1 MVQDCVGSAVRSTE
15 RGGDVVIILI
25 VAKRAA
31 AEWLLI
37 FSNVMKKSVHT
48 LISFVFR
55 PAKAHRAFAGRSH
68 GGAARDAHHHG
79 VVCARRTE
87 VFAIVGKNRDRWRR
101 RSLRRRDRDGR
112 GTS

>member
-1 MVQDCVGSAVRSTE
+1 M
-15 RGGDVVIILI
+15 IILI

-55 PAKAHRAFAGRSH
+55 PAKAHRAFAGRLYLLQGSPFLCHPEH
-68 GGAARDAHHHG
+68 G
-79 VVCARRTE
+79 T
-87 VFAIVGKNRDRWRR
+87 
-101 RSLRRRDRDGR
+101 
-112 GTS
+112 

>member
-1 MVQDCVGSAVRSTE
+1 MGSAVRSTE

-79 VVCARRTE
+79 VVCARGELRFLPLWAKTVTAGGVAPCAAGTVTE
-87 VFAIVGKNRDRWRR
+87 GVQV
-101 RSLRRRDRDGR
+101 DG
-112 GTS
+112 

>member
-31 AEWLLI
+31 AEWLPI
-37 FSNVMKKSVHT
+37 FSNVTEKSVHT

-55 PAKAHRAFAGRSH
+55 PAKAHCAFAGRLH
-68 GGAARDAHHHG
+68 G
-79 VVCARRTE
+79 
-87 VFAIVGKNRDRWRR
+87 
-101 RSLRRRDRDGR
+101 
-112 GTS
+112 